1 MQAREFNGSR
11 VIIMTCSNCNVHC
24 KHCYISYK
32 GNFDGEQLYSI
43 CEALSERYWVQ
54 LNGTELLLHPEYFKT
69 IALVKQNFILTNGLQ
84 FKVNPELIN
93 EIAQIGVKYVGMSY
107 HFGIHESISSVSREI
122 VEENIPKLSEVGII
136 SDMRVT
142 ITRSNIELIPEMC
155 KRTLELGAKRI
166 KFTNYMVIGSAEALS
181 KENVLRENDLKRFFE
196 ILESEREKY
205 PEATLRIRRCGTFG
219 DNCFGK
225 KCNFKCPAGKDTVV
239 MTPDFNIY
247 PCIFLAKPGYEIG
260 KMIDGKIMIYR
271 EIQND
276 GHKCLAK
283 EVNNNGFKIF

>member
-1 MQAREFNGSR
+1 
-11 VIIMTCSNCNVHC
+11 
-24 KHCYISYK
+24 
-32 GNFDGEQLYSI
+32 
-43 CEALSERYWVQ
+43 
-54 LNGTELLLHPEYFKT
+54 
-69 IALVKQNFILTNGLQ
+69 
-84 FKVNPELIN
+84 
-93 EIAQIGVKYVGMSY
+93 
-107 HFGIHESISSVSREI
+107 
-122 VEENIPKLSEVGII
+122 
-136 SDMRVT
+136 
-142 ITRSNIELIPEMC
+142 MC

-166 KFTNYMVIGSAEALS
+166 KFTNYMVMGSAEALS

-205 PEATLRIRRCGTFG
+205 PEDTLRIRRCGTFG

-239 MTPDFNIY
+239 MTPNFNIY
-247 PCIFLAKPGYEIG
+247 PCIFLAKLGYEIG

>member
-93 EIAQIGVKYVGMSY
+93 EIAQIGIKYVGMSY

-122 VEENIPKLSEVGII
+122 VEENIPKLSGVGII

-166 KFTNYMVIGSAEALS
+166 KFTNYMVMGSAEALS

-205 PEATLRIRRCGTFG
+205 PEDTLRIRRCGTFG

-239 MTPDFNIY
+239 MTPNFNIY